1 MNKDFKYY
9 SLKYLKSNGVVLLC
23 ELLVVFLLGLVCTL
37 LLGGQPLW
45 LAPVLSVV
53 AYILAEL
60 RFMMAYVGKNVNHD
74 RAEAYAPVAPKQDK
88 IPVPVKP
95 MAQEV
100 ADEDDDDTLA
110 PVSTEIADEED
121 EADAAFSF
129 DTAEADGEAY
139 EPAEGDGADEDTIE
153 PDEFEEDEDEASP
166 FDTDTPNRIIGL

>member
-60 RFMMAYVGKNVNHD
+60 RFMMAYVATVASK
-74 RAEAYAPVAPKQDK
+74 AEK
-88 IPVPVKP
+88 
-95 MAQEV
+95 ESR
-100 ADEDDDDTLA
+100 ETL
-110 PVSTEIADEED
+110 EED
-121 EADAAFSF
+121 AL
-129 DTAEADGEAY
+129 
-139 EPAEGDGADEDTIE
+139 PAEEDQCRRIWGE
-153 PDEFEEDEDEASP
+153 QAPWAHP
-166 FDTDTPNRIIGL
+166 GTDWTGCT